1 LTDEERI
8 VFQRLSV
15 FCGGF
20 YLEAAQQVAA
30 SIQWIPLM
38 LNILI
43 DTGRLLACI
52 NERELSIEVLSA
64 VAHYP
69 SANEFVRRE
78 ARRLLAETVLSGAP
92 QPRITSALNA
102 IALAVQQKL
111 GTPALLKARIMRH
124 PLRPAPCLSA
134 NWRCCVCWRT
144 DIPTGRLPSD

>member
-1 LTDEERI
+1 
-8 VFQRLSV
+8 
-15 FCGGF
+15 
-20 YLEAAQQVAA
+20 
-30 SIQWIPLM
+30 M

-92 QPRITSALNA
+92 QPRITSDLNA
-102 IALAVQQKL
+102 IAKQFSKNSEHQ
-111 GTPALLKARIMRH
+111 
-124 PLRPAPCLSA
+124 
-134 NWRCCVCWRT
+134 RC
-144 DIPTGRLPSD
+144 